1 MQDTQD
7 KSAFDS
13 AIRALE
19 FEIANAGTHLTIDA
33 AARQS
38 YAMQIQAMANE
49 LRGQV
54 ASGRMTWAQAAQQAQ
69 EARNAIM
76 EVIRGRST
84 PVGRAMA
91 ERLKREGK
99 TLNELIARK
108 TQQLHGVSADFNR
121 LSATQKNAVYAEIV
135 KSAGT
140 SNHPGD
146 GHHAQP
152 FARGARSAGGV
163 HRYLGVLRRQCR
175 RQGQCCAPRTGS
187 DGRRHWRWYCRRCG
201 GGPGMWP
208 GSASVCHCGSF
219 CRRRFGCVWRGL
231 LLVVG
236 GFSNADRV
244 SRRPLG
250 ATRPYTR

>member
-1 MQDTQD
+1 MQDHND

-33 AARQS
+33 TARQAYS
-38 YAMQIQAMANE
+38 IQIQAMANE

-54 ASGRMTWAQAAQQAQ
+54 TSGRITWAQAAQQAQ

-108 TQQLHGVSADFNR
+108 TQQLHGVSSDFTR

-135 KSAGT
+135 RSAGT
-140 SNHPGD
+140 SNPRVT
-146 GHHAQP
+146 ATM
-152 FARGARSAGGV
+152 RNLSRAG
-163 HRYLGVLRRQCR
+163 
-175 RQGQCCAPRTGS
+175 
-187 DGRRHWRWYCRRCG
+187 
-201 GGPGMWP
+201 
-208 GSASVCHCGSF
+208 
-219 CRRRFGCVWRGL
+219 RGL
-231 LLVVG
+231 LVVSIAISVYSVANAEDKTGAARRELAVTGVGIGGGIAGGALAGLACGPGAPVCVTVGAFVG
-236 GFSNADRV
+236 GALAAVGVDFFW
-244 SRRPLG
+244 
-250 ATRPYTR
+250 